1 MKSLPWNQAL
11 SSSMFRLKV
20 TAIVDGFEITS
31 GTYEMDAIH
40 RAVEEHGCHAVN
52 LSKNSERRFG
62 EQYAGSR
69 FDEAFLRQIDF

>member
-1 MKSLPWNQAL
+1 
-11 SSSMFRLKV
+11 MFLLKV